1 MSQVFIAN
9 GQTDQALGHIRYRN
23 VLSNSHKKSLEDGS
37 ELFDF
42 STHADRDYAT
52 YIAGNNRVI
61 IPGEDGEFLEFIIY
75 EIQENR
81 IDRQLEVYSY
91 GSYAAL
97 STAKV
102 IQPHTSQALSA
113 ESHGNQA
120 LDGTEW
126 QMGTVFFNG
135 VRTITFDDYTDP
147 HTYLKK
153 IASVFGLELRFRV
166 EQEGGKISGRYVDLV
181 EKVGQWRG
189 RRVEFGK
196 DLIGLKR
203 IENTED
209 IVTALEVLG
218 PLDEDGNRLTVLVED
233 QDALQR
239 WGRDGKHII
248 KPYEPQFGVEENATE
263 ERLIELGE
271 QELAK
276 RINAIVSYE
285 GTIADLEKVPGLEN
299 KKIRFGDTIQIKDTS
314 YEPALYLEA
323 RIYFQDRDIKDRAE
337 KQVQLGDFVE
347 YTEAEANS
355 IWQSLQAQLRK
366 KISQADLEEVTY
378 TKDEVDQKDEPG
390 NDAKDKLDSEVGQAV
405 IETTTGSQDK
415 ADHAQS
421 SAESNANNY
430 TNTVKTQIDG
440 ELLDKANLEYVNG
453 ELLLKADSST
463 VQTINNTVNDL
474 ETTSSNLQQSV
485 IDNATELD
493 EQDGRITT
501 VSTNL
506 DTVEGNLNIAISDL
520 STLDNTVS
528 QQGTD
533 INANSTAINLKANQ
547 DELDTVSGNVSSL
560 SGEVNILA
568 GQVELKAEQS
578 TLNSLSDDVTSISN
592 DVSTLTVNVNGISAD
607 VSSLNTT
614 VNGHTTDISQANSSI
629 SQLSDEI
636 SSKIEQTTFNSLEGR
651 VDSAESDITQQ
662 ATQINA
668 KAESS
673 TVSAIESRVSSAE
686 LDIDGLNGQI
696 SLKANSITVN
706 DIENRVSSV
715 ELNIDGLDSEIDL
728 KVNKNGVIA
737 SINLSSESATIDATN
752 INLVGAVTVLSDI
765 TGNLGIIN
773 AGEIN
778 GIDINGSTFNSV
790 TDARNYTRIENNH
803 IVAEGDFYSSI
814 GGSGDGTNNSYGL
827 FSLNNGKFSLKTGL
841 INADSS
847 RQSVNTEVKIEA
859 VGISVVSAGGG
870 GTYMGNGGDIGFGDF
885 IDGTNRTAA
894 VYTQGNNLYL
904 DATGTVV
911 SQTSFRSDGNLYS
924 TGAYN
929 TTTGASSNVYISTAG
944 QFARVT
950 SAKKYKTDIQA
961 VDIDYNKI
969 LDLKPSHWF
978 DKAEVAEN
986 GGITDG
992 LKRYYGLI
1000 AENVFDV
1007 GLSQYVTFNGD
1018 EIEGIEYDRLW
1029 TLLIPVANDHADR
1042 IKYLE
1047 MENQVL
1053 KQKVAKLEEAA

>member
-42 STHADRDYAT
+42 STHADRDYST

-75 EIQENR
+75 EVQENR

-91 GSYAAL
+91 GSYAEL

-113 ESHGNQA
+113 EAHGNQA

-147 HTYLKK
+147 YAYLKK

-166 EQEGGKISGRYVDLV
+166 EQQGGKIIGRYVDLV

-203 IENTED
+203 TENTED

-218 PLDEDGNRLTVLVED
+218 PLDEDSNRLTVLVED
-233 QDALQR
+233 QDALER

-248 KPYEPQFGVEENATE
+248 KPYEPQFDVEENATE

-323 RIYFQDRDIKDRAE
+323 RIYYQERDIKDRAE

-347 YTEAEANS
+347 YTEAEVNN

-366 KISQADLEEVTY
+366 KISLIDLQEVTY
-378 TKDEVDQKDEPG
+378 TKPEIDEKDEPG
-390 NDAKDKLDSEVGQAV
+390 NAAKDKLDSEVGQAV
-405 IETTTGSQDK
+405 IETTTGSQTK
-415 ADHAQS
+415 ADQAQS

-440 ELLDKANLEYVNG
+440 ELLDKAGLEYVNG

-463 VQTINNTVNDL
+463 VQTINNTVNNL
-474 ETTSSNLQQSV
+474 ETTASNLQQSV
-485 IDNATELD
+485 IDNATDLD
-493 EQDGRITT
+493 AQDGRITT

-528 QQGTD
+528 QQRTD
-533 INANSTAINLKANQ
+533 INANATAINLKASQ
-547 DELDTVSGNVSSL
+547 DELDTVSGDVSSL

-578 TLNSLSDDVTSISN
+578 TLNSLSDDVTTISN
-592 DVSTLTVNVNGISAD
+592 DVSSLSVSVDGISTD
-607 VSSLNTT
+607 VSSLEQT
-614 VNGHTTDISQANSSI
+614 VDGHTTDISQANSSI

-636 SSKIEQTTFNSLEGR
+636 SSKVESSTFNSLEGR
-651 VDSAESDITQQ
+651 VDSAESTITQHSN
-662 ATQINA
+662 QINA

-673 TVSAIESRVSSAE
+673 TVSSIESRVSSAE

-696 SLKANSITVN
+696 SLKANNTTVN
-706 DIENRVSSV
+706 DIESRVSSA

-778 GIDINGSTFNSV
+778 GIDINGSTFNSI
-790 TDARNYTRIENNH
+790 TNDRNYTRIDNNH
-803 IVAEGDFYSSI
+803 YLTEGDYFSD
-814 GGSGDGTNNSYGL
+814 GGGDGDGTVNTYAILSI
-827 FSLNNGKFSLKTGL
+827 NNGKFSLKTGPVGSDGSRGL
-841 INADSS
+841 IDSEVS
-847 RQSVNTEVKIEA
+847 LRRGVIVN
-859 VGISVVSAGGG
+859 SAGGG
-870 GTYMGNGGDIGFGDF
+870 GTFISNGAIGFNDFYDGD
-885 IDGTNRTAA
+885 NRTAS
-894 VYTQGNNLYL
+894 VFVQGNTLCL
-904 DATGTVV
+904 DANGTVV
-911 SQTSFRSDGNLYS
+911 VQTSLRADGNLYS
-924 TGAYN
+924 VGAYN

-986 GGITDG
+986 DGITDG

-1000 AENVFDV
+1000 AEDVADV
-1007 GLSQYVTFNGD
+1007 GLSEYVTFNGD

-1042 IKYLE
+1042 INYLE